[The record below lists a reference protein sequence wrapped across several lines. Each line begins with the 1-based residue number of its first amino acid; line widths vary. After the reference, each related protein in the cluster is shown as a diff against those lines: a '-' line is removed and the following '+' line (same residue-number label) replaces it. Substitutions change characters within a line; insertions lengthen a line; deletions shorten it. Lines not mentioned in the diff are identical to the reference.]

1 MNSRSRRSQRR
12 GPRRLAS
19 PAQKSADKHELAYA
33 ILQPWLLSDELSKT
47 IRSLL
52 PRDYLSKMRWMFKD
66 YGCFRCTKRRVLY
79 GGNGFCREC
88 RFLLL
93 RQVAHSLKRH
103 LKNPDIIER
112 RKASVDFID
121 RGELASKMLSDLIP
135 NRSKEARSVPVLKFG
150 PHHGHRRAGE

>member
-1 MNSRSRRSQRR
+1 MNSRSRQSQRR
-12 GPRRLAS
+12 GPRRLALS
-19 PAQKSADKHELAYA
+19 APKSTDKHELAYA
-33 ILQPWLLSDELSKT
+33 ILQPWLLSDELSKA

-52 PRDYLSKMRWMFKD
+52 PRDYLSRMHWMFKD

-93 RQVAHSLKRH
+93 RQVVQSLKRR
-103 LKNPDIIER
+103 LKNPNIVER
-112 RKASVDFID
+112 RKANVDFID

-135 NRSKEARSVPVLKFG
+135 NRSKKTPGIPVI
-150 PHHGHRRAGE
+150 

>member
-1 MNSRSRRSQRR
+1 MNSRSQQSQRR
-12 GPRRLAS
+12 GPRRLAL
-19 PAQKSADKHELAYA
+19 PAPKSAAKHELAYA
-33 ILQPWLLSDELSKT
+33 LLQPWLLSDELSKA

-52 PRDYLSKMRWMFKD
+52 PRDYLSRMHWMFKD

-93 RQVAHSLKRH
+93 RQVVQSLKRH

-121 RGELASKMLSDLIP
+121 RSELASKMLSDLIP
-135 NRSKEARSVPVLKFG
+135 NRSKEAQRVPAIEFG
-150 PHHGHRRAGE
+150 PHYSRRRGG